1 MAGMS
6 LLRSAA
12 VFAARLSPFKS
23 LNKGSK
29 NVSNLLTRTIPKTE
43 QVAVR
48 WGHGKQLF
56 VVQPSRFYDSRF
68 LRLLKYYFFLTGIPV
83 AVIVTFINVFYGEA
97 ELAEIPE
104 GYEPEYWEYYRH
116 PITRFISRNV
126 YDSPVKDYEK
136 AMAAIQIEKEKADHR
151 LAHLEVRRQMRQ
163 RGDGPWFHEQT
174 VDKSLIDRRH
184 KATPDA

>member
-1 MAGMS
+1 MVGMS
-6 LLRSAA
+6 VLRSAA
-12 VFAARLSPFKS
+12 AFAARLSPLKS
-23 LNKGSK
+23 GNK
-29 NVSNLLTRTIPKTE
+29 VSNLLTRNIPKTE

-56 VVQPSRFYDSRF
+56 VVKPSGYYDTRF
-68 LRLLKYYFFLTGIPV
+68 LRLLKYYILLTGIPV
-83 AVIVTFINVFYGEA
+83 AAGITFINVFFGEA

-116 PITRFISRNV
+116 PITRFISRNI

-136 AMAAIQIEKEKADHR
+136 MMAAIQIEQEKGEHR

-163 RGDGPWFHEQT
+163 RGDGPWFQKGT
-174 VDKSLIDRRH
+174 VDKGLIDH
-184 KATPDA
+184 SPKSTPDT